1 MAKKKYKT
9 RKTISKRFRRSAG
22 GTINRA
28 CASRSH
34 LLGHK
39 SRKRKRRLRAGGVV
53 SSADYG
59 RISRGL
65 PRG

>member
-1 MAKKKYKT
+1 MAKTKCKT
-9 RKTISKRFRRSAG
+9 RKAVAKRFRRTAG
-22 GTINRA
+22 GVIKRA

-39 SRKRKRRLRAGGVV
+39 SRKRKRHLRAGGVV
-53 SSADYG
+53 SDADYG

-65 PRG
+65 PR

>member
-1 MAKKKYKT
+1 MAGKYKT
-9 RKTISKRFRRSAG
+9 RKAVSKRFHKTAG
-22 GTINRA
+22 GVIKHA
-28 CASRSH
+28 CGSRSH

-39 SRKRKRRLRAGGVV
+39 SRKRKRQLRAGSTV

-65 PRG
+65 PL